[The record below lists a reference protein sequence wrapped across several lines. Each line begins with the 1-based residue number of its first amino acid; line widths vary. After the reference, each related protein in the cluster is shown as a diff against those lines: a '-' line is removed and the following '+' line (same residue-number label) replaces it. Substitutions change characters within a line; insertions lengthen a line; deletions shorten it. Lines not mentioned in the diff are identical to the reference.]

1 MEFEPRRHST
11 TTDDDGGGGGGG
23 GSGATSFDRR
33 SFDRCAVGRS
43 RPDRH
48 PSRIQRRPP
57 SFRLIRVVIN
67 ISLSSLS
74 SLLNMNKNETGR
86 QSNQVGKERGGGGTP
101 NGDETIRTR
110 KGLKTDNSTHTQ
122 THTHTRNHRKQQQK
136 QRGSQS
142 APRCPWRD
150 GLIPDC
156 QSIKTLR
163 GGWEREGRRGGG
175 ISICRDLWWRQTVSR
190 VAVVQ
195 GVDQVSVWRR
205 SAGGCHQFGE
215 WVIGRAA
222 SGHAEDVGE
231 LGGAQRL
238 QHTVEQL
245 LDVQL
250 AAALA
255 QTIAYRFVKVGRI
268 PVDDWSR
275 LSKLRSSNS
284 HRVEFICHLI
294 RSKIDLIYVT

>member
-1 MEFEPRRHST
+1 MTTAAAVAALPLLIGALLIDAPSVDHVPTGIPLVFNGALRLSGSSALLSTFPSPPYLHCSTWIKTKQADNRIRWGRR
-11 TTDDDGGGGGGG
+11 
-23 GSGATSFDRR
+23 GA
-33 SFDRCAVGRS
+33 
-43 RPDRH
+43 
-48 PSRIQRRPP
+48 
-57 SFRLIRVVIN
+57 
-67 ISLSSLS
+67 
-74 SLLNMNKNETGR
+74 
-86 QSNQVGKERGGGGTP
+86 GGGTP